1 MIPALRD
8 TLPSRTVR
16 QAGLGNSGYDVHNGV
31 YQVRIYGDAGKGPGE
46 VEAKADAVADHF
58 ARGTDLTYNGVD
70 VRLGNVSR
78 NAGIIED
85 DRYVVAVSINYRV
98 HAVPPRP
105 GPYQHHHRSAPDKH
119 RYARHSRYCQDLLVA
134 LVRAGCP
141 AAKTKCLESAY
152 KPDSAR
158 LSAQI
163 RPAY

>member
-1 MIPALRD
+1 MSTVFFDIGAALDSRLN
-8 TLPSRTVR
+8 TLAGSAPIAWPNRAYTPIQGTLFLQPDNLPGPVR

-98 HAVPPRP
+98 HAVPR
-105 GPYQHHHRSAPDKH
+105 
-119 RYARHSRYCQDLLVA
+119 
-134 LVRAGCP
+134 
-141 AAKTKCLESAY
+141 
-152 KPDSAR
+152 
-158 LSAQI
+158 
-163 RPAY
+163 